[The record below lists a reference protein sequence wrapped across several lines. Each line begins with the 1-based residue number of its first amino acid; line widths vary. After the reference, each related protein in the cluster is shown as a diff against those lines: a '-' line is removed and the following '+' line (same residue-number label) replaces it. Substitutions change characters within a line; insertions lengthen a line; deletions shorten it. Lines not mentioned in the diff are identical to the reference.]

1 MLNIYKKIRDTS
13 FYTFH
18 HILYIYDW
26 VIFGEIP
33 VMILWVGDIIQIQKL
48 TNVLSK
54 KKKKKVNKFTSYVKW
69 HSYSVRMK
77 DVPSQIADIL
87 LANFG

>member
-54 KKKKKVNKFTSYVKW
+54 KKKKKLTNLQVMSSGT
-69 HSYSVRMK
+69 
-77 DVPSQIADIL
+77 PIL
-87 LANFG
+87 

>member
-1 MLNIYKKIRDTS
+1 MM
-13 FYTFH
+13 TFH

-54 KKKKKVNKFTSYVKW
+54 KKKKEVNKFTSYVKW

-77 DVPSQIADIL
+77 DVPPQIADIL

>member
-54 KKKKKVNKFTSYVKW
+54 KKKKKKLTNLQVMSSGT
-69 HSYSVRMK
+69 
-77 DVPSQIADIL
+77 PIL
-87 LANFG
+87 WGWKMFHHKLLIYF